1 MAKKNKY
8 YNTRGLKGL
17 LGEVR
22 RPNNFKVVIE
32 GIGADEANLELIMQ
46 RAFLPKVT
54 LNPIEL
60 RHGNEALKFAGAASW
75 EGGQITI
82 LDTLSKTELNLLLDW
97 FNETYDTETGTLG
110 LAKDYKKTATIYEYA
125 ADGRYVRSWPIEGA
139 WISSTDLGT
148 LDATSDALKEISF
161 VIQIDPSPLRPRY
174 KDDEEDGY
182 TEDTAKNTTKAE
194 V

>member
-1 MAKKNKY
+1 MAKDKY

-22 RPNNFKVVIE
+22 RPNNFKIVIDD
-32 GIGADEANLELIMQ
+32 IGADKANLELIMQ

-54 LNPIEL
+54 LNVIEL

-82 LDTLSKTELNLLLDW
+82 LDTLSKKELNLLLDW
-97 FNETYDTETGTLG
+97 FNDTYDTETGTLG
-110 LAKDYKKTATIYEYA
+110 LASKYKKTATIYEYA
-125 ADGRYVRSWPIEGA
+125 ADGRYERSWPIEGA
-139 WISSTDLGT
+139 WISSPDLGT
-148 LDATSDALKEISF
+148 LDATSDALKELSF
-161 VIQIDPSPLRPRY
+161 VIQIDPSPLRPKY
-174 KDDEEDGY
+174 KDDEEKGY
-182 TEDTAKNTTKAE
+182 TGDTAKHKTEAE

>member
-1 MAKKNKY
+1 MAKNKDKY

-22 RPNNFKVVIE
+22 RPNNFKIVIN
-32 GIGADEANLELIMQ
+32 GIRADEDDVNLELIMQ

-82 LDTLSKTELNLLLDW
+82 LDTLSKKELNILLDW
-97 FNETYDTETGTLG
+97 FNDTYDTETGTLG
-110 LAKDYKKTATIYEYA
+110 LAEEYKKTATIYEYA

-139 WISSTDLGT
+139 WISSVDLGT

-161 VIQIDPSPLRPRY
+161 VIQIDPSPLRPKY
-174 KDDEEDGY
+174 ED
-182 TEDTAKNTTKAE
+182 EDTTYNEDTKKHTTE

>member
-1 MAKKNKY
+1 MAKNKDKY

-22 RPNNFKVVIE
+22 RPNNFKVVIND
-32 GIGADEANLELIMQ
+32 IGADKANLELIMQ

-82 LDTLSKTELNLLLDW
+82 LDTLSKKELNLLLDW

-125 ADGRYVRSWPIEGA
+125 ADGRYVRSWPVEGA
-139 WISSTDLGT
+139 WISSVDLGT

-161 VIQIDPSPLRPRY
+161 VIQIDPSPLRPKY
-174 KDDEEDGY
+174 ED
-182 TEDTAKNTTKAE
+182 EDTTYNEDTKKHTTE

>member
-97 FNETYDTETGTLG
+97 FHETYDTETGTLG
-110 LAKDYKKTATIYEYA
+110 LASKYKKTARIYEYA
-125 ADGRYVRSWPIEGA
+125 ADGRYERSWPIEGA
-139 WISSTDLGT
+139 WISSADLGT

-174 KDDEEDGY
+174 KDEVDGELY
-182 TEDTAKNTTKAE
+182 NEDTAKDTTK

>member
-1 MAKKNKY
+1 MAKNKDKY

-22 RPNNFKVVIE
+22 RPNNFKVVIQ

-60 RHGNEALKFAGAASW
+60 RRSNEDQVKWKVGRLTD
-75 EGGQITI
+75 TI
-82 LDTLSKTELNLLLDW
+82 LDTLSKKELNLLLDW

-110 LAKDYKKTATIYEYA
+110 LASNYKKTATIYEYA
-125 ADGRYVRSWPIEGA
+125 ADGRYERSWPLEGV

-161 VIQIDPSPLRPRY
+161 VLQIDPSPLRPRY
-174 KDDEEDGY
+174 KDNKDAEY
-182 TEDTAKNTTKAE
+182 TEDTKKHTTE